1 MNYSTVDHPTDQARA
16 HVAGRVAAFLDQLR
30 RDALHDL
37 DHLRTVA
44 AAFEAPLDLSDVPE
58 SSAGELRARHHR
70 RHREAVANLSATRD
84 RLAAVNEAI
93 EALP

>member
-1 MNYSTVDHPTDQARA
+1 MIAERRSVP
-16 HVAGRVAAFLDQLR
+16 
-30 RDALHDL
+30 RDAGLPCPHCSATRL
-37 DHLRTVA
+37 AAHHLREAGDLGPDEALA
-44 AAFEAPLDLSDVPE
+44 AGYCPILA
-58 SSAGELRARHHR
+58 ARR

>member
-1 MNYSTVDHPTDQARA
+1 MNTERRSHPRA
-16 HVAGRVAAFLDQLR
+16 AAISCPHCDGTRL
-30 RDALHDL
+30 AAH
-37 DHLRTVA
+37 HLRDSGDMDPANAVEAGYCPILA
-44 AAFEAPLDLSDVPE
+44 A
-58 SSAGELRARHHR
+58 RR